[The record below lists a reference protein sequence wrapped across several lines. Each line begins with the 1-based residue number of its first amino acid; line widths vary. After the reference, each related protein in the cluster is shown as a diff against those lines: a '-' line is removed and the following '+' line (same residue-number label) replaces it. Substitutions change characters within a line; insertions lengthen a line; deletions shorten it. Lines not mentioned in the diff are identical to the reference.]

1 MMQCEICGAEIKGE
15 AQHIKIGSSELSV
28 CKLCARHGTVV
39 EMAKA
44 SDTTVI
50 KSGEQPHPVAAKANS
65 RLYEEMD
72 RDIAEGMDIEVDYG
86 RRIKV
91 AREKAGLK
99 QVELA
104 KRINEKLSLLRK
116 IENEEMI
123 PDDAVMRKIERALK
137 PFL

>member
-1 MMQCEICGAEIKGE
+1 MMQCEICGTEIKGG
-15 AQHIKIGSSELSV
+15 AQRIKIGSSELSV

-44 SDTTVI
+44 SGTTV
-50 KSGEQPHPVAAKANS
+50 SGEHPPPVAAKASS

-72 RDIAEGMDIEVDYG
+72 RDIAEGMDIEADYG
-86 RRIKV
+86 RRIRA

-104 KRINEKLSLLRK
+104 KRINEKHSLLRK

>member
-1 MMQCEICGAEIKGE
+1 MMQCEICGAEIKGG
-15 AQHIKIGSSELSV
+15 AHLIKIGSSELSV

-39 EMAKA
+39 EMVKA
-44 SDTTVI
+44 SSATEI
-50 KSGEQPHPVAAKANS
+50 KSGKQPPLVAAKANS

-72 RDIAEGMDIEVDYG
+72 RDIAEGMDIEADYG
-86 RRIKV
+86 RRIKG

-99 QVELA
+99 QAELA
-104 KRINEKLSLLRK
+104 KRINEKHSLLRK